1 MPPLPAVPGVLRASL
16 KFTMDASIDAGCR
29 FFFSYTGGPPTQ
41 GDANTLSAAL
51 QQQFGEHLMSPLAD
65 NCVLVES
72 TIQDLSSDT
81 GVVSTNTTT
90 QAGGAGAML
99 TASACYVIN
108 HLIGR
113 HYRGGKP
120 RTYIPGVVAGNLTG
134 TNEVSSAA
142 QTAIGTAWSGAIN
155 AFLGTSGVTITLQDI
170 VNVSYYSGNKV
181 VTSPTTGRARNVP
194 QLRPGGPVVD
204 HISGSVVAA
213 KLGSQRRRLNT

>member
-41 GDANTLSAAL
+41 ADANALAAAL
-51 QQQFGEHLMSPLAD
+51 QLHFGVNMMSPLAD
-65 NCVLVES
+65 NCVLVAS

-81 GVVSTNTTT
+81 GVVATNLTT
-90 QAGGAGAML
+90 QAGGAGPML

-120 RTYIPGVVAGNLTG
+120 RTYIPGVVAANLTG
-134 TNEVSSAA
+134 TNEVSSGA
-142 QTAIGTAWSGAIN
+142 QTAIGTAWSTSVN
-155 AFLGTSGVTITLQDI
+155 SFLGTSGISITLQDI
-170 VNVSYYSGNKV
+170 VNVSYYSTSKV
-181 VTSPTTGRARNVP
+181 VISPTTGRARNVP